1 MSAETGSKVL
11 GYTSEDRPLWGQ
23 TLRLGSQQVLT
34 MFPATVLVAVLT
46 KFDVGVTLLASGLG
60 AIDGYLVA
68 IPLGLIDFT
77 GLASA
82 AWIQMPNITLPGF
95 GDERAWAVI
104 ASAALIAIA
113 TIPESTAHLY
123 QMSLYIDQLA
133 KDLGR
138 APSRLRK
145 NINRV
150 RASTPDP
157 SPLRPRGFIAPRFLQ
172 GEGALQTWRPLS
184 ATNLHG

>member
-1 MSAETGSKVL
+1 MATRELSTATSGYLPSDVPPPGKMVIL
-11 GYTSEDRPLWGQ
+11 GI
-23 TLRLGSQQVLT
+23 QQVLT

-95 GDERAWAVI
+95 GDERAWAV
-104 ASAALIAIA
+104 
-113 TIPESTAHLY
+113 
-123 QMSLYIDQLA
+123 
-133 KDLGR
+133 
-138 APSRLRK
+138 
-145 NINRV
+145 
-150 RASTPDP
+150 
-157 SPLRPRGFIAPRFLQ
+157 
-172 GEGALQTWRPLS
+172 
-184 ATNLHG
+184 